1 MTVSVNFHTY
11 SVTEDVH
18 IYVDIF
24 PSRIRCNQIA
34 LRIHVLQYGVTQ
46 QHSHSSPHIDTS
58 STVIPMF
65 PPKLSQN
72 VTLPDICVLKIESE
86 VSLSHSTSSVG
97 IDPLIPAL

>member
-1 MTVSVNFHTY
+1 MTVSVYFHTY

-24 PSRIRCNQIA
+24 LSRIRYDQIP
-34 LRIHVLQYGVTQ
+34 LRIHVLQYPVTQ
-46 QHSHSSPHIDTS
+46 QHSHSSPHIDTLI
-58 STVIPMF
+58 TMF

-72 VTLPDICVLKIESE
+72 VTLPDICVPKKESKI
-86 VSLSHSTSSVG
+86 SLSHSTSSVG